1 MPDSDLLILW
11 LNVGGAA
18 TACLANVWAGLTGWS
33 DWRWLRLTIATLSAV
48 YVVAYAVLAFGM
60 YPIEVWSPFM
70 RGVSVPVWFIVWV
83 WPAVHSAHVLRRLRL
98 HVQREQILRGK

>member
-1 MPDSDLLILW
+1 MPDSGLLILW

-33 DWRWLRLTIATLSAV
+33 DWRWLRYTIALIAAIYT
-48 YVVAYAVLAFGM
+48 VAYTTLALDW
-60 YPIEVWSPFM
+60 YPITTWSPFM
-70 RGVSVPVWFIVWV
+70 RGVSVPVWFFVWI

-98 HVQREQILRGK
+98 HVQREQSTRAK